1 MEPGSAEMSI
11 RINEDCGMRVDKRRD
26 GTGPRKCLIGSGFIQ
41 DRLRDMD
48 DAKKLRKQ
56 IQKAASRQSNQRPRI
71 RNDERA
77 LHRRDLSVASSSSS
91 SAGS

>member
-11 RINEDCGMRVDKRRD
+11 GMNEDCRMRINEGSDSA
-26 GTGPRKCLIGSGFIQ
+26 GPRKCLIGRGFIQ

-56 IQKAASRQSNQRPRI
+56 IQKAASRQGNQRT
-71 RNDERA
+71 
-77 LHRRDLSVASSSSS
+77 
-91 SAGS
+91 